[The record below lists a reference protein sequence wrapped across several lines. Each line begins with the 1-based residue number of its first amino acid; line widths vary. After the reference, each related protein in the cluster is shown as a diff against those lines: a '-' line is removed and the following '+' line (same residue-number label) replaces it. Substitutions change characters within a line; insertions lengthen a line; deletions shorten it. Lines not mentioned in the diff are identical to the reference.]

1 MADARSKLDILY
13 QDALGDIDAI
23 LTRIENV
30 DVGITRQ
37 TDEAVERLTMTIGAL
52 DKASQVFRDSSLS
65 YGKQVN
71 GKLTEIYEQTV
82 AVTRVRAE
90 QDANAIVKA
99 LLARVEA
106 EVRETVRKEVSWP
119 VTETVNEMRSNT
131 WKIPVYCLGSGI
143 IGAGIIA
150 FMFMYINDKASANA
164 ATLKYGAAVEKV
176 MNKLPPA
183 SQKLIR
189 EAANQE

>member
-52 DKASQVFRDSSLS
+52 DKAGQSFRDSSLT

-82 AVTRVRAE
+82 AVTRTRAE

-106 EVRETVRKEVSWP
+106 EVRETVRKEISWP

-131 WKIPVYCLGSGI
+131 WKTMVYCLACGI
-143 IGAGIIA
+143 FGAGITVFTFIY
-150 FMFMYINDKASANA
+150 FDDTTTKADM
-164 ATLKYGAAVEKV
+164 LKYGAAVGKV
-176 MNKLPPA
+176 WQKLPPA
-183 SQKLIR
+183 SQKLIK
-189 EAANQE
+189 EAATQE